1 MRLVYLSLLV
11 GIMLL
16 TTAKAITV
24 DPPHYYTDMEEGT
37 FDVVNFHITNDAN
50 EIVNVTIT
58 IDQELEGKVNVSKN
72 NLSIPPNSK
81 EEVTVVIS
89 RHQPLDGCIH
99 FNSIFNN
106 VSVPIKVN
114 DTQPEQPPQ
123 PQPQTTNLTIIPS
136 QPIAGK
142 NFVLLLPNRENLTG
156 YIYIP
161 NSNNIYI
168 ISIINGVG
176 MVSLSEDDYGSAT
189 IKLFGKEEYTETI
202 SISPPQVD
210 SIYIDYP
217 SSIKTGDEI
226 TFTVYADGD
235 PVSAKLK
242 FDGADNFT
250 VKTNSF
256 GEATVTFKKAGNYTL
271 TVSYLGKTVVKALT
285 VSPKPIK
292 IQLPPEINTGEEMQ
306 IETEPNAKVV
316 IKKDE
321 TTWTYTASADGIC
334 TFTPPFPGE
343 YTITAKTVDRE
354 GTITF
359 TARTTTHISV
369 IGMTGTQTNEVK
381 EGDVLLIQILDTNNE
396 PVSDS
401 NIDVYVDGM
410 FYKTLDVV
418 AGYTLWKVDKAGRV
432 YEFKYSP
439 SSEDYLP
446 CSTTLYS
453 SGENPISM
461 PINSIVIILLVI
473 VGIIVIL
480 FAFGII
486 DVDKIKWFFKKE
498 KIPL

>member
-1 MRLVYLSLLV
+1 MRLVYVYLLV

-24 DPPHYYTDMEEGT
+24 NPPHYYTTVKEGT
-37 FDVVNFHITNDAN
+37 LESVTFYIKN
-50 EIVNVTIT
+50 EKNCTVNVNISV
-58 IDQELEGKVNVSKN
+58 DVEPEGMIFVFEN
-72 NLSIPPNSK
+72 NLSIPPNSTEK
-81 EEVTVVIS
+81 VNVVIS
-89 RHQPLDGCIH
+89 RHQPLDGCIY
-99 FNSIFNN
+99 FNN

-321 TTWTYTASADGIC
+321 TTWTYTASADGTC

-354 GTITF
+354 GTVTF

-461 PINSIVIILLVI
+461 PINSIVIILLVV